1 MHVLQYLRTL
11 VNHHQIKVVVWQ
23 IPTQSATHT
32 HVISGT
38 KSARVSILTFNI
50 MLVYISEA
58 AGNYTCLHVY
68 LIGPSIDAPVTVAS
82 TTLAPERISF
92 NTF

>member
-1 MHVLQYLRTL
+1 
-11 VNHHQIKVVVWQ
+11 
-23 IPTQSATHT
+23 
-32 HVISGT
+32 
-38 KSARVSILTFNI
+38 

-92 NTF
+92 NTFWNQYTEKRLHTIEGQRSVRIAPPSLPHA